1 MKQST
6 CVTVRSLLA
15 NLVAGVAALSLAA
28 CASQSRVADDDGR
41 EAGVDPRSHDIYNG
55 HTAQPMTWD
64 AFIAFAEDAHVIVIG
79 EQHDDAA
86 GHDVQQAV
94 VEDLFEE
101 DGDGSVLSME
111 MLDRSEQAIAD
122 DYTAGLIDRERFI
135 QETANTRWRSLAK
148 EFFAGEIDRGEF
160 EERILRPGW
169 PDWETNYQP
178 IIDAAKERGGRILA
192 ANTPWMRYTDRI
204 DLESGYT
211 KLETLTPAQRE
222 LVAWPDAAPTGQYRE
237 RFWEFMVQRKE
248 GEEPDPPEEDAD
260 DATESAEANPHVM
273 NLTDEQVL
281 EGFMKQFLYDAT
293 MADSIARALSEGA
306 TRVVHLVGQFHS
318 DFEGGTVLELRRRSP
333 GARIL
338 TVSLQPVD
346 AARLREEDR
355 GRADIVIYTR

>member
-160 EERILRPGW
+160 EERIL
-169 PDWETNYQP
+169 
-178 IIDAAKERGGRILA
+178 A

-222 LVAWPDAAPTGQYRE
+222 LVAWPDAVPAGQYRE
-237 RFWEFMVQRKE
+237 RFWEFMAQRKE

-260 DATESAEANPHVM
+260 DATESAEASPHVM

-355 GRADIVIYTR
+355 GRADVVIYTR